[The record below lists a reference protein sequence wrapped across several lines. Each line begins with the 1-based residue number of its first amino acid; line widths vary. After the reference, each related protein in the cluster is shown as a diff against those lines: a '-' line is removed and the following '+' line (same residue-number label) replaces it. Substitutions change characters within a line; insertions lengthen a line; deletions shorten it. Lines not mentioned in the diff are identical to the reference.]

1 MARFRPMFRRG
12 IVRLGIALTFA
23 TVLAP
28 LGAQAQTANFA
39 GRKMSIMVGFSPG
52 GIGYDTYGR
61 VLARHMTRHLAG
73 SPNIVVE
80 NRPGAGSMTL
90 ANFIYNNAPR
100 DGTAIGLIGRGV
112 PMDPILRGSATTARF
127 DATKFGWI
135 GSMNNEVAGFFIR
148 RDAPAKTLE
157 EILGGTPIDVGSAGA
172 GSDMQI
178 FATVLNSVLRTRLN
192 IVSGYPGMN
201 EIAMAMLRGETDG
214 AVGYSWGTARV
225 GSRDQLKSGEFKIVM
240 QLALKKHPELPNV
253 PLVLDLVKNDADR
266 DFLNLIFAR
275 QSMGRPLAAPPGLE
289 PHVLAALRK
298 AFADT
303 MADAE
308 FINEA
313 NKIGLEI
320 DYVSGQEVEDLVK
333 RLYALPKEVFDRA
346 QAMMSR

>member
-1 MARFRPMFRRG
+1 MRKPAPV
-12 IVRLGIALTFA
+12 VRALAAALFI
-23 TVLAP
+23 VLA
-28 LGAQAQTANFA
+28 GAAEVCAQTANFA
-39 GRKMSIMVGFSPG
+39 GKKVSIMVGFSPG

-61 VLARHMTRHLAG
+61 VLARHLPKHLAG
-73 SPNIVVE
+73 APAMVVE

-148 RDAPAKTLE
+148 KGAPAQSLDD
-157 EILGGTPIDVGSAGA
+157 ILGGTAIDVGSAGA

-201 EIAMAMLRGETDG
+201 EIAMAMMRGETDG

-225 GSRDQLKSGEFKIVM
+225 GSRDQLQSGEFRIVM

-253 PLVLDLVKNDADR
+253 PLVLDLVKNEADR

-275 QSMGRPLAAPPGLE
+275 QAMGRPIAAPPGLD
-289 PHVLAALRK
+289 PHVLEALRK
-298 AFADT
+298 GFADT
-303 MADAE
+303 MKDPE
-308 FINEA
+308 FVTEA
-313 NKIGLEI
+313 TKIGLEI
-320 DYVSGQEVEDLVK
+320 EFVSGQEVEDLVK
-333 RLYALPKEVFDRA
+333 KLYSLPKDVFARA
-346 QAMMSR
+346 QDMMNR

>member
-1 MARFRPMFRRG
+1 MVA
-12 IVRLGIALTFA
+12 VSRLIAFA
-23 TVLAP
+23 LIIMSAASWEVS
-28 LGAQAQTANFA
+28 AQTANFA
-39 GRKMSIMVGFSPG
+39 GKKVSVMVGFSPG

-61 VLARHMTRHLAG
+61 VLARHMPRHLAG
-73 SPNIVVE
+73 APTMVVE
-80 NRPGAGSMTL
+80 NKPGAGSMTL
-90 ANFIYNNAPR
+90 TNFIYNGAPR

-112 PMDPILRGSATTARF
+112 PMDPILRGTATSARF

-148 RDAPAKTLE
+148 KGAPAQTLD
-157 EILGGTPIDVGSAGA
+157 EILAGRTIDVGSAGA

-201 EIAMAMLRGETDG
+201 EIAMAMMRGEADG

-225 GSRDQLKSGEFKIVM
+225 GSREQLQSGEFKIVM

-275 QSMGRPLAAPPGLE
+275 QAMGRPLVAPPGLE
-289 PHVLAALRK
+289 PAVLEALRK

-303 MADAE
+303 MKDPE
-308 FINEA
+308 FMNEA
-313 NKIGLEI
+313 NKVGLEI
-320 DYVSGQEVEDLVK
+320 EFVSGQEVENLVK
-333 RLYALPKEVFDRA
+333 QLYALPKEIFARA
-346 QAMMSR
+346 QEMMSR

>member
-1 MARFRPMFRRG
+1 MVIEA
-12 IVRLGIALTFA
+12 LKLIASAVVILTAAFS
-23 TVLAP
+23 
-28 LGAQAQTANFA
+28 GAYAQTANFA
-39 GRKMSIMVGFSPG
+39 GKKVSIMVGFSPG

-61 VLARHMTRHLAG
+61 VLARHMPRHLAG
-73 SPNIVVE
+73 SPAMVVE

-112 PMDPILRGSATTARF
+112 PMDPILRGATTSARF

-148 RDAPAKTLE
+148 KGAPAQTLDD
-157 EILGGTPIDVGSAGA
+157 ILAGAPIDVGSAGA

-201 EIAMAMLRGETDG
+201 EIAMAMMRGETDG

-225 GSRDQLKSGEFKIVM
+225 GSREQLQSGEFKIVM

-253 PLVLDLVKNDADR
+253 PLVLDLVKNEADR

-289 PHVLAALRK
+289 SHVLEALRK

-303 MADAE
+303 MKDPE
-308 FINEA
+308 FVTEA

-320 DYVSGQEVEDLVK
+320 EFVGGSDVENLVK
-333 RLYALPKEVFDRA
+333 QLYALPKEVFARA
-346 QAMMSR
+346 QEMMGR